1 MKTLRWILSISLLL
15 LGIGGGFTP
24 WIYRPPAALQLTA
37 PGLAEFVK
45 FLPEMRLGLLP
56 IQRLHFLL
64 PLATAA
70 LALPLAASNRRLN
83 LHWSLNGL
91 LRLAVLPMSLALL
104 SPVWSPGVLLNPEFR
119 LQTFTA
125 VAAILLAII
134 APLFKN
140 IPLKYLTAGIAA
152 LATLSLILALRQF
165 WLVDDAIGVTYAGAI
180 RLGWGGWLTL
190 VAALGLLVSAGLSW
204 QTATRQ
210 TTNDQ

>member
-1 MKTLRWILSISLLL
+1 MKTLRWLLPLSLVL
-15 LGIGGGFTP
+15 LGVGGGFTP
-24 WIYRPPAALQLTA
+24 WVYRSPVALQLTA

-70 LALPLAASNRRLN
+70 LTLPLAATNRQLG
-83 LHWSLNGL
+83 LHWSLDGL
-91 LRLAVLPMSLALL
+91 LRLAVLPLSLALL

-125 VAAILLAII
+125 AAAILLALI

-140 IPLKYLTAGIAA
+140 IPLKYLTTGVAVLAA
-152 LATLSLILALRQF
+152 LSLILVLRQF
-165 WLVDDAIGVTYAGAI
+165 WLVDDAIGVAYASAI
-180 RLGWGGWLTL
+180 RLGWGGWLSV
-190 VAALGLLVSAGLSW
+190 VAALGLLVSAGISW
-204 QTATRQ
+204 QIAARQ
-210 TTNDQ
+210 MTND